1 MLYDRHLRKEFIIT
15 VVINVHVSHLSGEN
29 KFLQENI
36 FFQRKNNFPLE
47 YLRFPTGIKELPI
60 RIKILTGLE

>member
-15 VVINVHVSHLSGEN
+15 VVINVSHLSGEN

-36 FFQRKNNFPLE
+36 VSKGKTIFL
-47 YLRFPTGIKELPI
+47 
-60 RIKILTGLE
+60 